1 LAKKDL
7 KNDLF
12 HKQIVNSAFFS
23 WTFFSPVDGQ
33 ILNKNT
39 VINLQPLP
47 IRQWAG
53 FETYK
58 VYLIVKG
65 KQI

>member
-1 LAKKDL
+1 MVLA
-7 KNDLF
+7 
-12 HKQIVNSAFFS
+12 HFFS
-23 WTFFSPVDGQ
+23 ENFSPVDGQ
-33 ILNKNT
+33 ILYRNT
-39 VINLQPLP
+39 LINLQLLP

-58 VYLIVKG
+58 VYFIVKG